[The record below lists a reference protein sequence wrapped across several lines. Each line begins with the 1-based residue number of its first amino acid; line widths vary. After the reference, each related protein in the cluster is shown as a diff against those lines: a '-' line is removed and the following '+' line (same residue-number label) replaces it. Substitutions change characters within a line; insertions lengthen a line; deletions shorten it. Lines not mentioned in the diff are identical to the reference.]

1 MTYYVI
7 AEINIGK
14 IIIVGKFDLLG
25 MNKKHIVQIQTNK
38 IVNNSFFI
46 YILLEKIEKKILN
59 KL

>member
-1 MTYYVI
+1 MTYFVI

-25 MNKKHIVQIQTNK
+25 MNKKHIVQIQTNS

-46 YILLEKIEKKILN
+46 YILLEKIER
-59 KL
+59 KLHNN

>member
-1 MTYYVI
+1 MTYFVI

-25 MNKKHIVQIQTNK
+25 MNKKHIVQIQTNS